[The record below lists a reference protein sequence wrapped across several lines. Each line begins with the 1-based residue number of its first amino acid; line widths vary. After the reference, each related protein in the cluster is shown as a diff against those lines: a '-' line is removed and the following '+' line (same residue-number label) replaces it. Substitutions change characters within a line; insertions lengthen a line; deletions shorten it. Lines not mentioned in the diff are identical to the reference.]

1 MRYTQRNP
9 NQIPRHRTHNYLQN
23 SVTLDYVGLGGL
35 SLREIASSGSH
46 FKLMEVKAST
56 SVAANIFPATFITRV
71 CSSKG
76 NSALTAGFA
85 KQ

>member
-35 SLREIASSGSH
+35 NLHKI
-46 FKLMEVKAST
+46 
-56 SVAANIFPATFITRV
+56 N
-71 CSSKG
+71 
-76 NSALTAGFA
+76 
-85 KQ
+85 